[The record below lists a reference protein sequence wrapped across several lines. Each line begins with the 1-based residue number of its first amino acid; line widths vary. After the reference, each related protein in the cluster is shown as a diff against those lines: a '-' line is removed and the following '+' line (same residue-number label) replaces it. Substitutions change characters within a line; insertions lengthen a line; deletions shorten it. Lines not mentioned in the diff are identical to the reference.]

1 MNPIVSVAVTLLTQL
16 LQLIPMVSGSA
27 STIGSIISTLVQI
40 IPAIEQAAEALVPP
54 IKAIIAALSADPAT
68 TADQLATLQ
77 ALDAQCDQAFE
88 SAAVDAS
95 VDNPAPAG
103 G

>member
-1 MNPIVSVAVTLLTQL
+1 MTGIISAVVSLLTAL
-16 LQLIPMVSGSA
+16 LPLITGNSQA
-27 STIGSIISTLVQI
+27 IGNIIATLIQI
-40 IPAIEQAAEALVPP
+40 IPAVEQAAENLIPP
-54 IKAIIAALSADPAT
+54 IKNIIAALSADPAT